1 MARRFR
7 RPPDHVASV
16 KRSRPAPIIFCA
28 TGVTETVGGIASA
41 NRNVLL
47 ALQTL
52 GAEQGRPVRTLILNE
67 PRRTS
72 GLDRAFGGARGAYS
86 AALLSGALGAGLIV
100 FDHVRLAVPLLALPR
115 FLRPPVAICAHGSEA
130 AKRVRPASIK
140 AFQQADVVLA
150 NSAFTLGRMQRRFD
164 FPGGVACPLGL
175 PPQFAIQPAP
185 APPGDDR
192 IVLPAAD
199 GIERGLGDQVLLL
212 VGRMD
217 AGEREKGHRE
227 LMDIMPAL
235 NARFP
240 SAQLV
245 FVGDGSDRSFLQEI
259 ANASAA
265 AGSIFLTGRVDDA
278 MLERLYRRAYAFV
291 MPSRQ
296 EGFGLA
302 YLEAMN
308 WARPCIAC
316 HDDGGADVVADEAT
330 GLLVAQPIDPASL
343 RTAIERLLENPDW
356 AHGLGRA
363 GWARLREQFG
373 AEAHQTRVRALL
385 APLLG

>member
-1 MARRFR
+1 M
-7 RPPDHVASV
+7 
-16 KRSRPAPIIFCA
+16 KRGRPAPIIFCA
-28 TGVTETVGGIASA
+28 TGITETVGGIASA

-72 GLDRAFGGARGAYS
+72 GPDRAFGGARAPYS
-86 AALLSGALGAGLIV
+86 AAVLAGALSAGLMV

-130 AKRVRPASIK
+130 AKRVRPASIR
-140 AFQQADVVLA
+140 AFRQADVVLA
-150 NSAFTLGRMQRRFD
+150 NSAFTLSRMQRRFA

-175 PPQFAIQPAP
+175 PPQFAIQPSP
-185 APPGDDR
+185 APPGDER
-192 IVLPAAD
+192 IALTAAD
-199 GIERGLGDQVLLL
+199 GSEKALGDQVLLL

-227 LMDIMPAL
+227 LIEIMPAL
-235 NARFP
+235 AAGFP
-240 SAQLV
+240 KAQLV
-245 FVGDGSDRSFLQEI
+245 LVGDGSDRPFLQEI
-259 ANASAA
+259 AGASAS
-265 AGSIFLTGRVDDA
+265 AGSIFLTGRVDDGV
-278 MLERLYRRAYAFV
+278 LERLYRRAYAFV

-330 GLLVAQPIDPASL
+330 GLLVAQPIDPDAL
-343 RTAIERLLENPDW
+343 RTAIERLLQDPDW
-356 AHGLGRA
+356 ARRLGQA
-363 GWARLREQFG
+363 GWERLRQQFSTQ
-373 AEAHQTRVRALL
+373 AHQARVCSLL
-385 APLLG
+385 RPLLG